1 MLIFYFVTGSV
12 AGLVIGSFT
21 TALMYRDANHISMI
35 VTQNNVAR
43 SKCATCGHQ
52 LSWKDLLPLISWVLL
67 WGRCRYCQ
75 TKISLLYPLIEIFCA
90 VSLGLFFLA
99 YGFTIPVIFYAAC
112 MPPLIVLIVNSMRG
126 YKISGKLAIYFLF
139 FSILGAVLNIL
150 FVNDIWQ
157 ALFELGGTVVLYT
170 FVAIV
175 ISLLL
180 VFFYKQPLRFTH
192 LFIFTACGL
201 WLGREILP
209 IYGFAVILSFVF
221 VHSFFGKVCS
231 DELMVS
237 ILSPFLI
244 ISLSVVFVDNL
255 VILQSVY

>member
-1 MLIFYFVTGSV
+1 MNSL
-12 AGLVIGSFT
+12 LVI
-21 TALMYRDANHISMI
+21 
-35 VTQNNVAR
+35 
-43 SKCATCGHQ
+43 
-52 LSWKDLLPLISWVLL
+52 LI
-67 WGRCRYCQ
+67 G
-75 TKISLLYPLIEIFCA
+75 
-90 VSLGLFFLA
+90 
-99 YGFTIPVIFYAAC
+99 
-112 MPPLIVLIVNSMRG
+112 
-126 YKISGKLAIYFLF
+126 
-139 FSILGAVLNIL
+139 IL
-150 FVNDIWQ
+150 
-157 ALFELGGTVVLYT
+157 
-170 FVAIV
+170 IV